1 MSQIASQC
9 LAARRVLFA
18 MAALALLGACANIPP
33 GAESANTKVSDG
45 IERMALDT
53 SRILD
58 AYRRSLRLAVEEQ
71 FSDIHAKAEKNVR
84 YNRSVPKGT
93 ALNLD
98 QQQEVTGQV
107 LLYFQ
112 DAHRQIDAT
121 ISNLRAVFNRNATTI
136 KAANDDITK
145 LLGSAGRVGLARA
158 EILKL
163 VQDLVPLPDV
173 RLPEVFKIDQ
183 KELPATD

>member
-9 LAARRVLFA
+9 LAARRALFA

-53 SRILD
+53 SKILD
-58 AYRRSLRLAVEEQ
+58 AYRGSLRLAVEEH
-71 FSDIHAKAEKNVR
+71 FSDIHAQAEKNVR
-84 YNRSVPKGT
+84 ISRIVPKGT

-98 QQQEVTGQV
+98 QQQEVTGLV
-107 LLYFQ
+107 LLSFQ
-112 DAHRQIDAT
+112 EANRIIDAE
-121 ISNLRAVFNRNATTI
+121 ISTLRDVFSSNATTI

-145 LLGSAGRVGLARA
+145 LLGSAGRVGLAPRRNMEIGTGAGAAAGRA
-158 EILKL
+158 AAGRASAEG
-163 VQDLVPLPDV
+163 V
-173 RLPEVFKIDQ
+173 
-183 KELPATD
+183 